1 LQVRFVSIGYRIS
14 CQIPMC
20 PGNSSPCLLSPP
32 VQYWPYRAKRGRGNA
47 NADHGCC
54 GCCWGACGHD
64 RSRLTGGIRMPSH
77 ITDSPFVRKA
87 QRAFYKWRPARLTKA
102 PSRFTAFTTNTS
114 LIKERERALLPLC
127 PSAWALIVSIHARGC
142 RE

>member
-1 LQVRFVSIGYRIS
+1 MFASKVRFHWLSNLVSDTDVPR
-14 CQIPMC
+14 QLVPW
-20 PGNSSPCLLSPP
+20 LLSPP
-32 VQYWPYRAKRGRGNA
+32 VQYWPYRAKRGSGNA

-77 ITDSPFVRKA
+77 ITDYPFVRKA
-87 QRAFYKWRPARLTKA
+87 QRAFYNWRPARLTKA

-114 LIKERERALLPLC
+114 LIKERERALVAAVPICLGADCFDSRSRL
-127 PSAWALIVSIHARGC
+127 
-142 RE
+142 